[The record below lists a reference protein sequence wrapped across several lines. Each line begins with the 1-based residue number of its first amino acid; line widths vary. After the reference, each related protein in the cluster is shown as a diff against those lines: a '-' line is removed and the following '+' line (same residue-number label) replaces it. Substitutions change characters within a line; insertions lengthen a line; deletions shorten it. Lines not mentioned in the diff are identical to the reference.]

1 MSARRPAV
9 DPVSLGI
16 MWDRLIA
23 IADEILLSIV
33 RTSFSVG
40 VREAWDLACV
50 LFDARGRSLAQG
62 TRSMPAFIG
71 TAPFTM
77 AHMLRRYPAE
87 TLQPGD
93 VIVTNDPWMGTGHT
107 PDICVTR
114 PVFFGQRLV
123 GFVMTIS
130 HLPDV
135 GGAGLSVEAREIFEE
150 GLVLPVCKLYHAGS
164 PNEELFELL
173 RLNVRVPDQVMGDLM
188 ADVTGAEVG
197 ERLIAEFMAEYGI
210 DDLDALADGIIGQS
224 ESAIRARIA
233 DMPDGVYENRIAVEA
248 IDREVT
254 LACELTVAGDHV
266 TIDFE
271 GTGPTVPAAIN
282 VPLCY
287 TRAFSAYTIKCLTAP
302 GIPNNQG
309 AVLPLEVTAPAGCIL
324 DARRPSPTGGRH
336 VIGWFVVPL
345 IMGAL
350 ADAVPER
357 VQAEPGM
364 ASLFIVQGTR
374 PDGRALSTQYFL
386 AGGLGAMAGLDGR
399 QTTPAPTN
407 NAVVPSEV
415 WEEETGMTVLRRALL
430 ADSGGA
436 GEFRGGPGQ
445 EAVLR
450 NDSGHPL
457 TVSLFGLRTE
467 FAARGYRGGQTG
479 WPRSFVVNG
488 APVPPKG
495 RQVLAPGDTLA
506 VREAGGG
513 GYGDPRKRDPKHVL
527 QDVIDGIVSVEGAW
541 RDYGV
546 TVDLSARSARRL

>member
-1 MSARRPAV
+1 
-9 DPVSLGI
+9 

-135 GGAGLSVEAREIFEE
+135 GGSGLSVEAREIFEE

-210 DDLDALADGIIGQS
+210 DDLDALADRRS
-224 ESAIRARIA
+224 IA
-233 DMPDGVYENRIAVEA
+233 
-248 IDREVT
+248 
-254 LACELTVAGDHV
+254 
-266 TIDFE
+266 
-271 GTGPTVPAAIN
+271 
-282 VPLCY
+282 
-287 TRAFSAYTIKCLTAP
+287 K
-302 GIPNNQG
+302 
-309 AVLPLEVTAPAGCIL
+309 
-324 DARRPSPTGGRH
+324 
-336 VIGWFVVPL
+336 
-345 IMGAL
+345 
-350 ADAVPER
+350 
-357 VQAEPGM
+357 
-364 ASLFIVQGTR
+364 
-374 PDGRALSTQYFL
+374 
-386 AGGLGAMAGLDGR
+386 
-399 QTTPAPTN
+399 
-407 NAVVPSEV
+407 
-415 WEEETGMTVLRRALL
+415 
-430 ADSGGA
+430 
-436 GEFRGGPGQ
+436 
-445 EAVLR
+445 
-450 NDSGHPL
+450 
-457 TVSLFGLRTE
+457 
-467 FAARGYRGGQTG
+467 
-479 WPRSFVVNG
+479 
-488 APVPPKG
+488 
-495 RQVLAPGDTLA
+495 
-506 VREAGGG
+506 
-513 GYGDPRKRDPKHVL
+513 
-527 QDVIDGIVSVEGAW
+527 
-541 RDYGV
+541 
-546 TVDLSARSARRL
+546 